1 MIKIEIFLP
10 IGFKDE
16 DILKNCAKKLEISQK
31 NIKNFEILK
40 LSLDARHKN
49 SIKYQASIALE
60 LDENLEKK
68 FENLKFVLDR
78 SLLTYSK
85 KKLDFSPVIVGFGP
99 SGMFAGLAL
108 ARMGLNPII
117 LEQGEKVEKRKKDVE
132 EFWKNR
138 KLNPYSNV
146 QFGEGGAGTFS
157 DGKLNSNINND
168 YCKKVLNELY
178 HFGAPKEILYLSKPH
193 IGSDNLPKIVT
204 ALREE
209 IENLGGKVYFSTKFI
224 DFTLKNNKIYEIIVK
239 NIKNNEI
246 YKIRTDHLLL
256 GVGHSA
262 RDTFEMLYE
271 KNIKINQKPFAMGVR
286 IEQSQKQINIAQY
299 GIDDKR
305 LPSADYKLVAHLPS
319 GRSVFTFCM
328 CPGGQ
333 VVASSSGEGE
343 IVTNGM
349 SNFARNGENANSAL
363 LVNVNPED
371 YNSSHPLAGIYFQ
384 AKYEKLAFELGG
396 KDYSAP
402 AQRVG
407 DFLKPN
413 LNVVNE
419 KVENLNVVNER
430 VNNSPEV
437 NKEVHNAPPSYL
449 PGVKFTQIEKCLP
462 SFVSQSLR
470 EALPLLNSKLK
481 GFADNE
487 NLLIAIESRSS
498 CPITILRDE
507 DYQSS
512 IKGIYPIGEGA
523 GYAGGI
529 ISSAQ
534 DAIKVCESIYNK
546 I

>member
-1 MIKIEIFLP
+1 MIKVDIFLP
-10 IGFKDE
+10 IGFTNE

-31 NIKNFEILK
+31 DIKNFEFIK

-49 SIKYQASIALE
+49 NIKYQAGIALA
-60 LDENLEKK
+60 LDEKLEEK
-68 FENLKFVLDR
+68 FESLKYVPYKSLLVYPKKNLK
-78 SLLTYSK
+78 YS
-85 KKLDFSPVIVGFGP
+85 PIIVGFGP
-99 SGMFAGLAL
+99 SGMFAGLTL

-132 EFWKNR
+132 EFWRNK
-138 KLNPYSNV
+138 KLNSYSNV

-178 HFGAPKEILYLSKPH
+178 HFGAPKEILYMSKPH
-193 IGSDNLPKIVT
+193 IGSDNLPKVVT

-209 IENLGGKVYFSTKFI
+209 IENLGGKVYFSIKFI
-224 DFTLKNNKIYEIIVK
+224 DFTVKNNKIYEIIAK
-239 NIKNNEI
+239 NIKTDEI
-246 YKIRTDHLLL
+246 IKFRTDHLLL
-256 GVGHSA
+256 CLGHSA
-262 RDTFEMLYE
+262 RDTFELLYR
-271 KNIKINQKPFAMGVR
+271 KNVLINQKPFAMGVR
-286 IEQSQKQINIAQY
+286 IEQSQKLINIAQF
-299 GIDDKR
+299 GVDDKR

-333 VVASSSGEGE
+333 VVASSGGEGE

-384 AKYEKLAFELGG
+384 AQYEKLAFELGG
-396 KDYSAP
+396 SDYSAP

-407 DFLKPN
+407 EFL
-413 LNVVNE
+413 NE
-419 KVENLNVVNER
+419 SVGSREKEKANNASIINE
-430 VNNSPEV
+430 V
-437 NKEVHNAPPSYL
+437 KEKVHNAPVPSYL

-462 SFVSQSLR
+462 PFVTESLR
-470 EALPLLNSKLK
+470 EALPILNSKLK
-481 GFADNE
+481 GFAKDE

-498 CPITILRDE
+498 CPITITRDE

-529 ISSAQ
+529 MSSAQ
-534 DAIKVCESIYNK
+534 DAVKVCESIYSK